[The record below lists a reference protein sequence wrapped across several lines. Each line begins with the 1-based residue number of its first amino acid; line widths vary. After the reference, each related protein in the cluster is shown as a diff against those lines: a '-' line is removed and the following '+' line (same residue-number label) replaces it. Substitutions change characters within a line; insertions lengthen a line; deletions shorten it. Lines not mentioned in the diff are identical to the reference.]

1 MIDENPSI
9 YTGVL
14 YLALFFLFSDQS
26 INSNQKKK
34 VLGNTQQLQCNPM
47 ER

>member
-34 VLGNTQQLQCNPM
+34 GFRQHTTAAV
-47 ER
+47 